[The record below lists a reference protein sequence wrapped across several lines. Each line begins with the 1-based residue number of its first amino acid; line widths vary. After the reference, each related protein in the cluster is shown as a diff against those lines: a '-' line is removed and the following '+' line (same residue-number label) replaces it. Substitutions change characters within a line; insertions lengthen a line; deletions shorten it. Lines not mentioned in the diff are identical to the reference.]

1 MACEAI
7 AFYLF
12 GRLSSQI
19 LSMSELRVGEQH
31 SGAMLAI
38 VPLHQSGVVQWVQG
52 VPRRPIL
59 GAGGAL
65 LPAASQL
72 HAQCCRV

>member
-1 MACEAI
+1 
-7 AFYLF
+7 
-12 GRLSSQI
+12 
-19 LSMSELRVGEQH
+19 MSEGWEQH
-31 SGAMLAI
+31 SGATLAI
-38 VPLHQSGVVQWVQG
+38 APMCQSGAVQWVQG
-52 VPRRPIL
+52 VPRRPVL